1 MTYQHQFFVVRA
13 INRIKSYVLGI
24 ENFLLSVLSLLSA
37 LKSSFFLSDL
47 SELSGEISGSNL
59 IPQVSF
65 FLNSILGI
73 CANNINYKLSTA
85 LKISTTFST

>member
-37 LKSSFFLSDL
+37 LKSYFFLSDL
-47 SELSGEISGSNL
+47 SELSGESLDL
-59 IPQVSF
+59 ITNQK
-65 FLNSILGI
+65 FLSSLIQCFPLGLGLG
-73 CANNINYKLSTA
+73 LSTINEQ
-85 LKISTTFST
+85 LSTK